1 MGAEQGEHPRG
12 GDDAHGLAVKG
23 EAVSA
28 VIKPRAGQGFARVF
42 QFAGDEVP
50 FDGAEAEERLRRRDH
65 PRTQKPECADE
76 QRNGNALQIKP
87 CPVGSFYAE
96 KRIERRQGAAEEEG
110 DGEKADGEKN
120 IPLRARSAPRQKR
133 QNAAER
139 ELHEVRRPDGKAHQR
154 ERDRER
160 PARAGGCR
168 KPQGAHLHARALQSE
183 QQQEAVQHGVFKKG
197 VLPIDDHILMTL

>member
-1 MGAEQGEHPRG
+1 MGTEQGEHPRG
-12 GDDAHGLAVKG
+12 GDDAHGLSLKG

-28 VIKPRAGQGFARVF
+28 VIKPRAGQGFSRVF

-50 FDGAEAEERLRRRDH
+50 FDGAEAEEHLCRRDH
-65 PRTQKPECADE
+65 HSTQKPERADE
-76 QRNGNALQIKP
+76 QCNGNALQIKP

-96 KRIERRQGAAEEEG
+96 ERIERRQGAAEEKG
-110 DGEKADGEKN
+110 DGKKADGEKSV
-120 IPLRARSAPRQKR
+120 PLRARSAPRQKR

-139 ELHEVRRPDGKAHQR
+139 ELHGVRRPHGKAHQR

-168 KPQGAHLHARALQSE
+168 KPQGAHLHAHALQGE
-183 QQQEAVQHGVFKKG
+183 QQQEAVQYGVFKKG

>member
-1 MGAEQGEHPRG
+1 MGTEQGEHPRG
-12 GDDAHGLAVKG
+12 GDDAHGLALKG

-28 VIKPRAGQGFARVF
+28 VIKPRAGQGFSRVF

-50 FDGAEAEERLRRRDH
+50 FDGAEAEEHLCRRDH
-65 PRTQKPECADE
+65 HSTQKPERADE
-76 QRNGNALQIKP
+76 QCNGNALQIKP

-96 KRIERRQGAAEEEG
+96 ERIERRQGAAEEKG
-110 DGEKADGEKN
+110 DGNKADGEKN
-120 IPLRARSAPRQKR
+120 IPLRACSAPRQKR

-139 ELHEVRRPDGKAHQR
+139 ELHGVRRPHGKAHQR

-168 KPQGAHLHARALQSE
+168 KPQGAHLHAHALQGE
-183 QQQEAVQHGVFKKG
+183 QQQEAVQYGVFKKG

>member
-1 MGAEQGEHPRG
+1 MGTEQGEHPRG

-23 EAVSA
+23 EAVTA
-28 VIKPRAGQGFARVF
+28 VIKPRAGQGFTPVF
-42 QFAGDEVP
+42 QFTGDEASL
-50 FDGAEAEERLRRRDH
+50 DGAEAEERLCRRDH
-65 PRTQKPECADE
+65 PRTQKPERADK

-87 CPVGSFYAE
+87 CPVSSFYAE
-96 KRIERRQGAAEEEG
+96 ERIERRQGAAEEKG
-110 DGEKADGEKN
+110 DGKKADGEKSV
-120 IPLRARSAPRQKR
+120 PLRARSAPRQER

-139 ELHEVRRPDGKAHQR
+139 ELHDVRRPHGKAHQG

-168 KPQGAHLHARALQSE
+168 KPQGVHLHAHALQSE
-183 QQQEAVQHGVFKKG
+183 QQQEAVQYGVFKKG